1 MLNDRIAELT
11 AYPFTRLH
19 ALLAGLTPPAGTAV
33 LNMALGEPQHA
44 APPVLAETLAR
55 HADGW
60 TAYPPL
66 AGTEAWKAAACGWLR
81 RRYGAGGRLIDPDA
95 GILPLSGTREGL
107 FLTALLTVPQG
118 RNGGTVAQPAVL
130 IPNPFYATYEG
141 AAVMAGA
148 EPVFLDATAATGF
161 LPDLDALEAAQARDG
176 LLDRTALAYL
186 CSPANPQGAIASRAY
201 LARLIGLARRHGF
214 VLAVDECYAEI
225 YDAAPPPGALEAAA
239 AIDGGALDNLLVFHS
254 LSKRSSAAGLRSG
267 FVAGDARLIAASRRL
282 RGYAAAGMPLP
293 VQAASAA
300 LWDDDAHAVDNRAR
314 YRAKIDAAEGVL
326 AGRFGFTR
334 PAGSFFLWLDVG
346 DGEAAARRLWV
357 EAGVRVLPGAY
368 LAHAYPDG
376 TNPGRRFVRVALVH
390 EPARIAAALAHLS
403 GLEAPAAHLAAA
415 TVGG

>member
-11 AYPFTRLH
+11 AYPFTRLTK
-19 ALLAGLTPPAGTAV
+19 LLDGLTPPAGTPA

-44 APPVLAETLAR
+44 VPPFLAEVLAR

-66 AGTEAWKAAACGWLR
+66 AGTPAWRAAACGWLE

-107 FLTALLTVPQG
+107 FLAALLTVPQG
-118 RNGGTVAQPAVL
+118 RKGEAAARPAVL

-148 EPVFLDATAATGF
+148 EPVFLDANAAAGF

-176 LLDRTALAYL
+176 LLDRTALTYL
-186 CSPANPQGAIASRAY
+186 CSPANPQGAIASRDY
-201 LARLIGLARRHGF
+201 LARLLALARRHGF

-225 YDAAPPPGALEAAA
+225 YDAAPPPGTLEAAA
-239 AIDGGALDNLLVFHS
+239 GMDGGALDNLLVFHS

-267 FVAGDARLIAASRRL
+267 FVAGDKRLITAFRLL
-282 RGYAAAGMPLP
+282 RGYSAAGMPLP
-293 VQAASAA
+293 LQAASAA
-300 LWDDDAHAVDNRAR
+300 LWDDDTHAADNRAR
-314 YRAKIDAAEGVL
+314 YRAKIDAAEHAL
-326 AGRFGFTR
+326 AGRFGFYR
-334 PAGSFFLWLDVG
+334 PPGGFFLWLEVG
-346 DGEAAARRLWV
+346 DGEAVARRLWV

-368 LAHAYPDG
+368 LARPDADG
-376 TNPGRRFVRVALVH
+376 TNPGRPFVRVALVH
-390 EPARIAAALAHLS
+390 EPARIAAALADLRDAV
-403 GLEAPAAHLAAA
+403 GVPQPAA
-415 TVGG
+415 VGG